1 MKLRKRRKDKNHRGR
16 YKAKKK
22 DSNNSGNKKEY
33 LIKTGSGSFKVFLDP
48 NSLIKPGRFIKF
60 YAIGGE
66 KTFLRNQI
74 SITRIK

>member
-1 MKLRKRRKDKNHRGR
+1 MRKKRNDKSHRK

-22 DSNNSGNKKEY
+22 DSNNNGNKKKY